1 MATWDKW
8 FPDVLPQVP
17 GCPTPVVRHELRRAA
32 QALLTATRAWHRNL
46 ATLPVAAG
54 QSDVSIAPTDPA
66 QQQIVRIESVWLDG
80 QRLEPVTPDELDG
93 ATTDNWGSHT
103 GAPARYLQLSPG
115 TITLY
120 PTPVVNAAN
129 GLTVRVSLC
138 PSDSATTIPDDLAL
152 RYSDEIQTGARARL
166 MLYPNKPWSNPQLG
180 MAYSQA
186 FDGAIGSE
194 SAKAARAQVRGRIAS
209 RPTWA

>member
-17 GCPTPVVRHELRRAA
+17 GCPNPVVRHELRRAA
-32 QALLTATRAWHRNL
+32 QALLTATRAWQENL
-46 ATLPVAAG
+46 APLPVAAG
-54 QSDVSIAPTDPA
+54 QDEVTIAPTTPA

-93 ATTDNWGSHT
+93 ATTDNWGTHT
-103 GAPARYLQLSPG
+103 GAPSRYLQLTPG
-115 TITLY
+115 VLTLY
-120 PTPVVNAAN
+120 PTPAAN
-129 GLTVRVSLC
+129 AITGLLVRVSLC
-138 PSDSATTIPDDLAL
+138 PSDTATTIPDDLAL
-152 RYSDEIQTGARARL
+152 RYSDEIQVGARARL

-180 MAYSQA
+180 ITYAQD
-186 FDGAIGSE
+186 FNGAIGAAA
-194 SAKAARAQVRGRIAS
+194 AKAARAQVRGRIAS